1 MGKRQETRSRRR
13 KEKLRRQLILI
24 GMIVGFVAIVAG
36 FIVMPLIQA
45 GQVDLDGIRLPAT
58 EPRPM
63 AKDNAMGDPD
73 APVKVVE
80 YSDFLC
86 GYCRTF
92 ALYEEAPIVRKYI
105 EPGLV
110 HFEYLSFSFMAPQS
124 ARAAE
129 ANYCAMEQG
138 KFWEYRDIT
147 FENATQ
153 ADKLSDAYLLA
164 YAKKLGLDE
173 KAFRDCYLGGTYRQR
188 VQDDLQSGRARGV
201 QGTPSFF
208 VNDQLVYKDDLVEAI
223 EAALEAAQ

>member
-1 MGKRQETRSRRR
+1 MGKRQEIRNRRR
-13 KEKLRRQLILI
+13 KEKLRWQLIL
-24 GMIVGFVAIVAG
+24 VGAVVAFIAIVAAL
-36 FIVMPLIQA
+36 IVVPLIQA
-45 GQVDLDGIRLPAT
+45 GQVDLDEIRLPAT
-58 EPRPM
+58 KARPM
-63 AKDNAMGDPD
+63 VKDNTMGNPG

-86 GYCRTF
+86 SYCRAF
-92 ALYEEAPIVRKYI
+92 ALYEEAAIVENYI

-110 HFEYLSFSFMAPQS
+110 HFEYLPFSFMAPQS

-153 ADKLSDAYLLA
+153 AEALSDAYLLA
-164 YAKKLGLDE
+164 YAQKLGLNE
-173 KAFRDCYLGGTYRQR
+173 KAFRDCYQGGTYRQR

-208 VNDQLVYKDDLVEAI
+208 VNDRLVYKDELVEAI
-223 EAALEAAQ
+223 RSALQSAQ